1 MKLYFLGGAREV
13 GRSSILVETQNNS
26 RTKRVLLDCG
36 IKLEEDEEEHPLL
49 EEKQM
54 RSLDAVALT
63 HAHLDHSGF
72 LPALYEAGFRGK
84 TFLTKPTRDLIQVLL
99 ADYLRIN
106 QHASP
111 YGQEDVKMLL
121 ANTEILEA
129 GGQPAST
136 RAREQQKETS
146 REPQTRSRRK
156 HRSQHQSRKDYEI
169 AFHDAGHIV
178 GSAMIEIRAN
188 GKKLLYTGDLNTRA
202 TRLLEGAKSN
212 LLADALIIES
222 TYGSKADK
230 HPSLKESGR
239 ILSESI
245 KETFNKGGKVIIPT
259 FGIGRGQE
267 ILFTLENFMRS
278 GAIPEAPIY
287 IDGMIKKVLRIYRHN
302 AIYLKREVQHRI
314 LTSEDD
320 PFKSKFYYYPET
332 RDRSDVL
339 AQDKAIIVT
348 TSGMLNGGPV
358 LTYLKHL
365 GADPK
370 NKIIFVGYQA
380 KGTRGRELLDGAKEL
395 KFDDEVFPMNLE
407 VVQAP
412 ISAHS
417 DFNELMAFVKS
428 IQGLKKVFVVHGE
441 GTKPFELA
449 EAIEEW
455 AASQKKQVEVF
466 VPSLGKEYRV

>member
-1 MKLYFLGGAREV
+1 LKLYFLGGAREV
-13 GRSSILVETQNNS
+13 GRSSILVETQFGS
-26 RTKRVLLDCG
+26 KTKRILLDCG
-36 IKLEEDEEEHPLL
+36 IKIEEDEEEHPLL

-106 QHASP
+106 KHAAL
-111 YGQEDVKMLL
+111 YGQQDVKTLL
-121 ANTEILEA
+121 AKTEIVEA
-129 GGQPAST
+129 DEQPVLLQARDERRERQPHS
-136 RAREQQKETS
+136 REQ
-146 REPQTRSRRK
+146 
-156 HRSQHQSRKDYEI
+156 RSQPPQGLQRKDYEI
-169 AFHDAGHIV
+169 AFHHAGHIL

-188 GKKLLYTGDLNTRA
+188 GKTLLYTGDLNTRP
-202 TRLLEGAKSN
+202 TRLLEGAKTS
-212 LLADALIIES
+212 LTADVLVIES

-239 ILSESI
+239 ILAESI
-245 KETFNKGGKVIIPT
+245 KETFKKGGKVIIPT

-267 ILFTLENFMRS
+267 ILFALENFMRS
-278 GAIPEAPIY
+278 GAIPETPIY

-302 AIYLKREVQHRI
+302 AIYLKREIQHRI

-320 PFKSKFYYYPET
+320 PFKSKYYHYPET
-332 RDRSDVL
+332 KNRSDVIN
-339 AQDKAIIVT
+339 QDRAIIVT

-365 GADPK
+365 GPDPK

-380 KGTRGRELLDGAKEL
+380 KGTRGRELLEGAKEL
-395 KFDDEVFPMNLE
+395 KFDNETYPMNLE

-417 DFNELMAFVKS
+417 DFAELLNFVKNT
-428 IQGLKKVFVVHGE
+428 QKLKKVFIIHGE

-455 AASQKKQVEVF
+455 AATQKKQIEVF
-466 VPSLGKEYRV
+466 VPSLGKEYRA

>member
-1 MKLYFLGGAREV
+1 MKLYFLGGAREI
-13 GRSSILVETQNNS
+13 GRSSILVETQNSS

-111 YGQEDVKMLL
+111 YRQEDVKMLL
-121 ANTEILEA
+121 VNTEIVEA
-129 GGQPAST
+129 DGRPAST
-136 RAREQQKETS
+136 RAQQQQNEAGRE
-146 REPQTRSRRK
+146 RR
-156 HRSQHQSRKDYEI
+156 RQHQLSKGYEI
-169 AFHDAGHIV
+169 AFHDAGHIL

-188 GKKLLYTGDLNTRA
+188 GKKLLYTGDLNLRA
-202 TRLLEGAKSN
+202 TRLLEGAKPN
-212 LLADALIIES
+212 LTADALIIES

-245 KETFNKGGKVIIPT
+245 KETFKKGGKVIIPT

-267 ILFTLENFMRS
+267 ILFALENFMRS

-395 KFDDEVFPMNLE
+395 KFDDEVFQMNLE

-428 IQGLKKVFVVHGE
+428 TQGLKKVFVIHGE
-441 GTKPFELA
+441 ATKPFELA

-455 AASQKKQVEVF
+455 ATSQKKQIEVF